1 MSVLFSFVMSVI
13 AGVVSDF
20 ISKWMDDQFKP
31 GKH

>member
-1 MSVLFSFVMSVI
+1 MSFLSFVLSVL

-20 ISKWMDDQFKP
+20 ISKWLDDQFKP